1 MVKEAVQPLVQTLG
15 AAIVPFIARVNNR
28 LFNPY
33 SPSKITG
40 TRDDQFRAILK
51 KHFGHTKKNNNIK
64 CMLTRRFG
72 NGDQVCAAHI
82 LTASSD
88 EDIYSSLGMNF
99 ADLNSPR
106 NGLWLARNVE
116 KAFDALLLSFVPRDI
131 LHPRMLTLIIWDD
144 DARMTP
150 IWDAHQDLI
159 GQYEGCSL
167 QLHSHEPFRRAL
179 SYQAYLA
186 HSNYVNKL
194 LPVDKVGCPAEF
206 GAPPSTFITMREM
219 LVAQFDNSVRE
230 ELNEVFQ
237 EET

>member
-1 MVKEAVQPLVQTLG
+1 MVKEAVQPLV

-51 KHFGHTKKNNNIK
+51 KHFGYKKNKNNIK
-64 CMLTRRFG
+64 CMLTRKIG

-88 EDIYSSLGMNF
+88 EDIYSSLGMSF

-106 NGLWLARNVE
+106 NGLWLARNIE
-116 KAFDALLLSFVPRDI
+116 KAFDALFLSFVPRDV
-131 LHPRMLTLIIWDD
+131 LHPLTLALIIWDD
-144 DARMTP
+144 VARMTP
-150 IWDAHQDLI
+150 IWDDHQDLI

-167 QLHSHEPFRRAL
+167 QLHSHQPFRRAL

-194 LPVDKVGCPAEF
+194 FPLDKVGCPAEF
-206 GAPPSTFITMREM
+206 GTPSTFITMRET
-219 LVAQFDNSVRE
+219 LAAHFDNSVRE
-230 ELNEVFQ
+230 ELSEGFQ
-237 EET
+237 EEA

>member
-1 MVKEAVQPLVQTLG
+1 MIWLAGFRGALVEELKDLVKEAVQPLVQTLG

-116 KAFDALLLSFVPRDI
+116 KAFDALLLSFIPRDV
-131 LHPRMLTLIIWDD
+131 LHPLSLALIIWDD

-150 IWDAHQDLI
+150 IWDDHQDLI

-167 QLHSHEPFRRAL
+167 QLHRHKPFRRAL
-179 SYQAYLA
+179 SCA
-186 HSNYVNKL
+186 
-194 LPVDKVGCPAEF
+194 C
-206 GAPPSTFITMREM
+206 R
-219 LVAQFDNSVRE
+219 
-230 ELNEVFQ
+230 
-237 EET
+237 